1 MKLLDGV
8 LIHLTFFIKLINV
21 RNIPVVKHFNHLDK
35 YVCSRS
41 SIVNRPVVAFKYNI
55 KMLCKRIQLI
65 IMKIRHKKLCQKH
78 CVYNGSIHIYTNLL
92 CLIDY
97 EARIE
102 FRIMCNHDG
111 SLAEFNELRQNLFY
125 LRCIHNHLVINVRK
139 RLNSEWDRNLRID
152 KCRESVYYLT
162 IAHLDCTYLYNS
174 VNFRRKSGCL
184 KVEYNICIVKALSSR
199 IRYNLLGIINEISLD
214 SVYYLKIKLLTLLSI
229 RAFEV
234 AHRMECICK
243 CLNNTVVSNCNCLMS
258 PSDCLFNNIRYIRHT
273 IHITHLGMTVQLN
286 SLMKCEVITHLS
298 CIRAFSYA
306 PHIGN

>member
-1 MKLLDGV
+1 M
-8 LIHLTFFIKLINV
+8 
-21 RNIPVVKHFNHLDK
+21 
-35 YVCSRS
+35 
-41 SIVNRPVVAFKYNI
+41 VAFKYNI

-65 IMKIRHKKLCQKH
+65 IVKIRHKKLCKKH

-102 FRIMCNHDG
+102 FRIMCNHDS
-111 SLAEFNELRQNLFY
+111 SLAEFKELRQNLFY
-125 LRCIHNHLVINVRK
+125 LRCIHNHLVINVSK
-139 RLNSEWDRNLRID
+139 RLDSEWDRNLRIN

-174 VNFRRKSGCL
+174 INFRRKSGCL
-184 KVEYNICIVKALSSR
+184 KVEHNICIIKALSSR

-258 PSDCLFNNIRYIRHT
+258 PSDCLFDNIRYIRHT
-273 IHITHLGMTVQLN
+273 IHITHLSMAVQLN

>member
-8 LIHLTFFIKLINV
+8 LIHLTFFIKLINI

-41 SIVNRPVVAFKYNI
+41 SIINRPVVAFKYNI

-65 IMKIRHKKLCQKH
+65 IMKIWHKKLCKKH

-97 EARIE
+97 KARIE
-102 FRIMCNHDG
+102 FRIMCNHN
-111 SLAEFNELRQNLFY
+111 STLAEFKELRQNLLY

-139 RLNSEWDRNLRID
+139 CLNSERNRNLRIN

-174 VNFRRKSGCL
+174 VNFRRKARCL
-184 KVEYNICIVKALSSR
+184 KVEHNICIVKALSSR

-214 SVYYLKIKLLTLLSI
+214 SVYYLKIKFLTLLSI

-234 AHRMECICK
+234 AHSFHCVGKSLCD
-243 CLNNTVVSNCNCLMS
+243 TVVSNCNCLMS
-258 PSDCLFNNIRYIRHT
+258 PSNCLFDNIRYIRHT
-273 IHITHLGMTVQLN
+273 IHITHLGMAVQLN

-298 CIRAFSYA
+298 CIRSFSYA

>member
-1 MKLLDGV
+1 MKLLYGV
-8 LIHLTFFIKLINV
+8 LIHLAFLIKLINV

-65 IMKIRHKKLCQKH
+65 IMKIWHKKLCKKH

-102 FRIMCNHDG
+102 FRIMCNHN
-111 SLAEFNELRQNLFY
+111 SILAEFKKLRQNLLY

-139 RLNSEWDRNLRID
+139 CLNSEWNRNLRIN

-174 VNFRRKSGCL
+174 VNFRRKSRCL
-184 KVEYNICIVKALSSR
+184 KVEHNICIVKALSSR
-199 IRYNLLGIINEISLD
+199 IRYYLLGIINKISLD
-214 SVYYLKIKLLTLLSI
+214 SVYYLKIKLLTLLGI

-243 CLNNTVVSNCNCLMS
+243 CLHNTVVSNCNCLMS
-258 PSDCLFNNIRYIRHT
+258 PSDCLFDNIRYIRHT
-273 IHITHLGMTVQLN
+273 IHITHLSMAVQLN